1 MTLAGISI
9 LVKFVQWPNADTPI
23 LVTLAGISI
32 VVKLV
37 QLPNA
42 ESPILVTLAG
52 IFIFTN
58 FIQLENVY
66 DGILSSPVVPLKSRF
81 TFAFFFESNAR
92 SIFFTVVSSISPTT
106 KML

>member
-1 MTLAGISI
+1 M
-9 LVKFVQWPNADTPI
+9 

-37 QLPNA
+37 QLQNA
-42 ESPILVTLAG
+42 DRPILVTLSG
-52 IFIFTN
+52 IFILTN
-58 FIQLENVY
+58 FIHLENVR

-92 SIFFTVVSSISPTT
+92 SIFFTVVSSIFPTT